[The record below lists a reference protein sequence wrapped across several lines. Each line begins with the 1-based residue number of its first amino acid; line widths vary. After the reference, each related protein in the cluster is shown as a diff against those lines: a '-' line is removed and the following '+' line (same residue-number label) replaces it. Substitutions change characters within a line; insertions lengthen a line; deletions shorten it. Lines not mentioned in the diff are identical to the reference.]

1 MTTRDQRMEK
11 AELPL
16 EGLSCASCVR
26 TVEKQLA
33 RTDGVKR
40 AEVNLPLEKAYVEY
54 DPGQVDLAQL
64 KRAVEG
70 GGYGVR
76 TGETTLDVVGVEP
89 FVDARDLAGALSK
102 VNGVVRAE
110 VDLGARQVRVQHL
123 SGTDLADLVAAADAA
138 GLRLAAPDVPASGLD
153 PQEEARAHEYRTLMR
168 KFWFAVIVGVPVLVT
183 MFMELNPAFGE
194 ALMPYQ
200 RAIGL
205 AAAILT
211 LPVLAWSGGQFFS
224 GAWNNFRN
232 HNANMDTLVA
242 LGTGAAWLYSTAAV
256 LAPRFF
262 PAGTAGMFFDV
273 AVIVI
278 ALIVLGQALEVRAK
292 ARSGA
297 AIRKLLELQA
307 KTARVVRD
315 GQELEVP
322 VEQVV
327 VGDLVRVRPGEKVP
341 VDGVIVDG
349 QSALDESVVTGESV
363 PVDKRPGDNVIG
375 SSLNTT
381 GAFTF
386 RTTKVGKDT
395 ALAQIVRLVQQAQGS
410 KAPIARLADVISSY
424 FVPTVMIIAVLT
436 FLAWFNFGPAPAL
449 NFAVVTAVTVLV
461 IACPCA
467 LGLATPMG
475 LMVGIGKAAEYGV
488 LIRNGEALETAARL
502 DVVVLDKTGTITQG
516 KPEVTEVRP
525 LGHFGVAELLMLAGV
540 ADRRSEHPL
549 AAAIVRGAQARSIDL
564 GEPEAFEA
572 VPGHGV
578 EATVAGRRVLV
589 GNAKLMRRAGVAGQ
603 AFGELAEQLAD
614 QGKTPMFVAVDGQP
628 AGVIAVADTL
638 KPDSVEAIR
647 ALRALGLDVV
657 MMTGDNERTAR
668 AIAGQAG
675 ITQVLADVL
684 PEDKARHVVQFQ
696 QENAPGQAR
705 GGRGARLVGMVG
717 DGINDAPALAQADV
731 GFAIGTGTDVAIEAA
746 DVTLVGGSLR
756 GVVTAVELS
765 RATLRNIKQ
774 NLFWAFAYNV
784 VGVPIAAGVLYP
796 FLGVLLSP
804 ILAGAAMAFSS
815 VSVVTNAN
823 RLRFF
828 RPREVRA

>member
-1 MTTRDQRMEK
+1 M
-11 AELPL
+11 
-16 EGLSCASCVR
+16 
-26 TVEKQLA
+26 
-33 RTDGVKR
+33 
-40 AEVNLPLEKAYVEY
+40 
-54 DPGQVDLAQL
+54 
-64 KRAVEG
+64 
-70 GGYGVR
+70 
-76 TGETTLDVVGVEP
+76 
-89 FVDARDLAGALSK
+89 
-102 VNGVVRAE
+102 
-110 VDLGARQVRVQHL
+110 
-123 SGTDLADLVAAADAA
+123 
-138 GLRLAAPDVPASGLD
+138 
-153 PQEEARAHEYRTLMR
+153 
-168 KFWFAVIVGVPVLVT
+168 
-183 MFMELNPAFGE
+183 
-194 ALMPYQ
+194 
-200 RAIGL
+200 
-205 AAAILT
+205 
-211 LPVLAWSGGQFFS
+211 
-224 GAWNNFRN
+224 
-232 HNANMDTLVA
+232 
-242 LGTGAAWLYSTAAV
+242 
-256 LAPRFF
+256 
-262 PAGTAGMFFDV
+262 
-273 AVIVI
+273 
-278 ALIVLGQALEVRAK
+278 
-292 ARSGA
+292 
-297 AIRKLLELQA
+297 
-307 KTARVVRD
+307 
-315 GQELEVP
+315 
-322 VEQVV
+322 
-327 VGDLVRVRPGEKVP
+327 P

-363 PVDKRPGDNVIG
+363 PVDKRPGDPVIG

-386 RTTKVGKDT
+386 RATKIGKDT

-424 FVPTVMIIAVLT
+424 FVPTVMIIAILT
-436 FLAWFNFGPAPAL
+436 FLVWFNFGPAPAL

-502 DVVVLDKTGTITQG
+502 DVIVLDKTGTITQG
-516 KPEVTEVRP
+516 KPEVTEVQP
-525 LGHFGVAELLMLAGV
+525 LGKFGEAELLMLAAV
-540 ADRRSEHPL
+540 ADKRSEHPL
-549 AAAIVRGAQARSIDL
+549 AAAIVRGAQARRIDL

-572 VPGHGV
+572 LPGYGV
-578 EATVAGRRVLV
+578 EATVAGRQVLV
-589 GNAKLMRRAGVAGQ
+589 GNAKLMRRAGVEGRS
-603 AFGELAEQLAD
+603 FGELAERLAD
-614 QGKTPMFVAVDGQP
+614 EGKTPMFVAVDGQP

-647 ALRALGLDVV
+647 ALRARGLDVV

-668 AIAGQAG
+668 AIAQQAG

-684 PEDKARHVVQFQ
+684 PEDKARHVAELQ
-696 QENAPGQAR
+696 QANEPGKAR

-796 FLGVLLSP
+796 FFGVLLSP